1 MSLSSHMPHFAVDDP
16 ARLRALMAGYPLG
29 TWMTT
34 APDGSPRADH
44 VPFLFDATRGEHGA
58 LLAHVSRANPVWRDL
73 AGAEGAAGRSL
84 VVFHGPQ
91 AYVSPSWYPGKQAH
105 GKVVPTWN
113 YAVVHVHG
121 RARAID
127 DRAGLLALLERLTAV
142 HERAMPAPW
151 GLGDAP
157 PAFIDQL
164 LGAIVGIEI
173 AVERIEG
180 RFKMSQNRSAEDR
193 AGVVAGL
200 QDRGDADAAAVAALV
215 RGAA

>member
-1 MSLSSHMPHFAVDDP
+1 MSLSSHMPHFAVDEP
-16 ARLRALMAGYPLG
+16 ARLHALMAEHPLG

-34 APDGSPRADH
+34 APDGSLRADH
-44 VPFLFDATRGEHGA
+44 VPFLFDPARGAHGT

-73 AGAEGAAGRSL
+73 ASTEGAGGRSL

-121 RARAID
+121 RARALD

-142 HERAMPAPW
+142 HERALPAPW
-151 GLGDAP
+151 AVGDAP
-157 PAFIDQL
+157 PDFVDRL

-173 AVERIEG
+173 EIERIEG
-180 RFKMSQNRSAEDR
+180 RFKLSQNRGAEDR
-193 AGVVAGL
+193 AGVAAGL
-200 QDRGDADAAAVAALV
+200 GGRGDAAAAAVAALM
-215 RGAA
+215 RP

>member
-1 MSLSSHMPHFAVDDP
+1 MHMPQFRVDDP
-16 ARLRALMAGYPLG
+16 ARLQALMAAHPLG

-34 APDGSPRADH
+34 APDGALRADH
-44 VPFLFDATRGEHGA
+44 VPFLFDATRGEQGT

-73 AGAEGAAGRSL
+73 AGAEGAAGQSL

-121 RARAID
+121 RARAVD
-127 DRAGLLALLERLTAV
+127 DRAGLLALIERLTAE
-142 HERAMPAPW
+142 HERAMPVPW
-151 GLGDAP
+151 RLDDAP
-157 PAFIDQL
+157 AGFIDQL

-173 AVERIEG
+173 AIERIEG
-180 RFKMSQNRSAEDR
+180 RFKMSQNRSEADR
-193 AGVVAGL
+193 HGVAAGL
-200 QDRGDADAAAVAALV
+200 RVHGGVAVAEMLN
-215 RGAA
+215 RQNC